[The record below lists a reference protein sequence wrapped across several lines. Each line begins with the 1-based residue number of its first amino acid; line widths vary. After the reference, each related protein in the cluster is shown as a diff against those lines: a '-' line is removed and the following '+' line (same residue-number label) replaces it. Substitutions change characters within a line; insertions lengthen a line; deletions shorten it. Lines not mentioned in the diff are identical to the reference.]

1 MAKRRILKANIKLA
15 CGDLF
20 NECIAM
26 SLYNNKVNIENTT
39 TLLQS
44 IIKVQNDYVNRISHV
59 ESGMSAKTYFKN
71 LVESFNA
78 QTTEIIDQ
86 INNLN

>member
-15 CGDLF
+15 CGELF

-26 SLYNNKVNIENTT
+26 SLYNKVNIDNTT

-44 IIKVQNDYVNRISHV
+44 IVKVQNDYVGRVSHV
-59 ESGMSAKTYFKN
+59 ESGMSAKEYFKS
-71 LVESFNA
+71 LIDSFNA
-78 QTTEIIDQ
+78 QTVEIVDQ

>member
-15 CGDLF
+15 CGELF

-26 SLYNNKVNIENTT
+26 SLYNKVNIDNTA

-44 IIKVQNDYVNRISHV
+44 IIKVQNDYVGRVSHV
-59 ESGMSAKTYFKN
+59 ESGMSAKAYFDSLIN
-71 LVESFNA
+71 NFNA
-78 QTTEIIDQ
+78 QAVEIIDQ

>member
-1 MAKRRILKANIKLA
+1 MAKRRILKANIKST
-15 CGDLF
+15 CEDLF

-26 SLYNNKVNIENTT
+26 SLYNKVNIDNTT

-44 IIKVQNDYVNRISHV
+44 IIKVQNDFVGRVSHV
-59 ESGMSAKTYFKN
+59 ESGMRAKNYFRN
-71 LVESFNA
+71 LIDNFNA
-78 QTTEIIDQ
+78 QVTEVIDQ

>member
-1 MAKRRILKANIKLA
+1 MAKRRTLKANIKLA

-26 SLYNNKVNIENTT
+26 SLYNKVNIENTT

-44 IIKVQNDYVNRISHV
+44 IIKVQNDYVNRVSHV
-59 ESGMSAKTYFKN
+59 ESGISAKAYFKN
-71 LVESFNA
+71 FVDNFKA
-78 QTTEIIDQ
+78 QSAEIIDQ
-86 INNLN
+86 IGNLH

>member
-15 CGDLF
+15 CGELF

-26 SLYNNKVNIENTT
+26 SLYNKVNIDNTA

-44 IIKVQNDYVNRISHV
+44 IIKVQNDYVGRVSHV
-59 ESGMSAKTYFKN
+59 ESGMSAKAYFDSLIN
-71 LVESFNA
+71 NFNA
-78 QTTEIIDQ
+78 QAVEIIDQ
-86 INNLN
+86 VNNLN